1 MCNVIWQKQEFI
13 MQLPMIILVKGDHL
27 TKQAFIKQLSMLI
40 LNKILHHAV
49 SLKRNTVTIVNQLL
63 RFYTLPY
70 LRIKCFVS
78 RVLLWIA
85 LSQ

>member
-49 SLKRNTVTIVNQLL
+49 SLKRNTVIIVNQLL

-70 LRIKCFVS
+70 LRIQCFVS
-78 RVLLWIA
+78 KVLLWIA